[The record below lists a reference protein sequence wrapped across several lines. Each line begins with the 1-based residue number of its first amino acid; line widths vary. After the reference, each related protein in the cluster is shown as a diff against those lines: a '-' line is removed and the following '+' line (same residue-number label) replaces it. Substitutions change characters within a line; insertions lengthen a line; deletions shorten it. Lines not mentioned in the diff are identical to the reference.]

1 MIKTKYVKFVF
12 ILSACIGLIL
22 SCTDPKKPQITVSL
36 NEIHLNEVHKQDSIR
51 ISELTSIN
59 TRYNDTICVLR
70 LNLDS
75 VRSVQI
81 KDPLFVLKSKND
93 TLKTHLFVS
102 NYKVERVRY
111 YLNICL
117 KDKTGSQD
125 KFLKGWIRRA
135 IEE

>member
-1 MIKTKYVKFVF
+1 MIKPKYVKFIF

-22 SCTDPKKPQITVSL
+22 SCTDPKKPEIAINL
-36 NEIHLNEVHKQDSIR
+36 NETVHKQDSIR
-51 ISELTSIN
+51 ILELTSIN

-70 LNLDS
+70 SQLDS

-81 KDPLFVLKSKND
+81 KDPLFILKAKND

-117 KDKTGSQD
+117 KDQTGSQD